1 MAITTSKRVGS
12 VLLVA
17 ALILWSSM
25 GADADVHTLSF
36 WKRIKCSAKC
46 FKSLHPNLFACVF
59 RCLNDKSKESLMSAS
74 EHCDVGCFL
83 STCLNHHHDTKKVGV
98 DVKKVRTCADSC
110 SQSCRKTHS
119 LN

>member
-1 MAITTSKRVGS
+1 MAVTTSKRVGS

-25 GADADVHTLSF
+25 GADADVRTLSF
-36 WKRIKCSAKC
+36 WKKIKCAVKC
-46 FKSLHPNLFACVF
+46 FKRPFLCVL
-59 RCLNDKSKESLMSAS
+59 RCLNGRSKKSLMSAS
-74 EHCDVGCFL
+74 EQCDVGCFL
-83 STCLNHHHDTKKVGV
+83 STCLDYHHDTKKVGV
-98 DVKKVRTCADSC
+98 YVKKVRTCADSC